1 MTDGRDKKNIKVGSK
16 VSIVQ
21 NRDKHSGQLSHGVVK
36 EILTSGPFHPQGIE
50 VRLKEGQEGRVKE
63 IKL

>member
-1 MTDGRDKKNIKVGSK
+1 MDGRDKKNIKTGIK

-36 EILTSGPFHPQGIE
+36 DILTTGPFHPQGIE
-50 VRLKEGQEGRVKE
+50 VRLKEGLEGRVKE

>member
-1 MTDGRDKKNIKVGSK
+1 MVDARDIKNIKAGIK
-16 VSIVQ
+16 VAIVQ

-36 EILTSGPFHPQGIE
+36 DIISSVPFHPQGIE
-50 VRLKEGQEGRVKE
+50 VRLKDGIQGRVKE

>member
-1 MTDGRDKKNIKVGSK
+1 MDGRDKKNIKVGTK

-36 EILTSGPFHPQGIE
+36 EIVDAGSFHPKGIE
-50 VRLKEGQEGRVKE
+50 VRLKNGLEGRVKE